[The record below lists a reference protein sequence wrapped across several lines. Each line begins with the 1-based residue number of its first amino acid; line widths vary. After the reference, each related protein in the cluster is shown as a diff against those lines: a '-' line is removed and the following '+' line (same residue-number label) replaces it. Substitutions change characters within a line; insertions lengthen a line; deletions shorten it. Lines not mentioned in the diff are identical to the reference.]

1 MLTGMHAVI
10 YSRDA
15 AADRAFFKDV
25 LGFSSVDAGD
35 GWLIFAM
42 PPAEVAFH
50 PAEGG
55 DRHLVYLMCDDV
67 TTEAARLA
75 ERGVDCAPVS
85 DQGWGLLTSIR
96 LPGGGEL
103 SLYEPR
109 HPLAHGPA
117 D

>member
-1 MLTGMHAVI
+1 MIIGMHAVI

-35 GWLIFAM
+35 GWLIFAA

-50 PAEGG
+50 PADGSG
-55 DRHLVYLMCDDV
+55 RHEIYLMCDDV
-67 TTEAARLA
+67 TAEVALLA
-75 ERGVDCAPVS
+75 EKGFDCTSVS
-85 DQGWGLLTSIR
+85 DQGWGLLTAVR
-96 LPGGGEL
+96 LPGGSDLG
-103 SLYEPR
+103 LYEPR
-109 HPLAHGPA
+109 HPLLHGTA